1 MLTHASYRVF
11 RKKMSKVIK
20 GVISGLKA
28 TKYGKNTKN
37 HCVYKLHSRVT
48 SVAYMHCYHQGSLG
62 CQPFGGQRSLRG
74 HFRSKTKTLKKYSRI
89 FISRCKYDRVTWLS
103 HMGYWYMMYAWY
115 FCFGSQRSFKGH
127 FRFSPLKFQEF
138 LFPQ

>member
-1 MLTHASYRVF
+1 
-11 RKKMSKVIK
+11 MSKVIK

-48 SVAYMHCYHQGSLG
+48 SLAHMHCYHQGSLE

-74 HFRSKTKTLKKYSRI
+74 HFRSKTKCLKN
-89 FISRCKYDRVTWLS
+89 V
-103 HMGYWYMMYAWY
+103 
-115 FCFGSQRSFKGH
+115 
-127 FRFSPLKFQEF
+127 QEF
-138 LFPQ
+138 LFQDVNTIESHDFHIWVIDT